1 MGERYKAQHKMD
13 LIKDSKNV
21 DIEAAIPTESQQRE
35 KALLADKKESGEW
48 GTFPFHPL
56 TTFEVDKDRE
66 EQQRE

>member
-48 GTFPFHPL
+48 GTFPIHPL